1 MALNPLMLPGRLPF
15 LVSSS
20 RWNKN
25 GFIDCAPDRD
35 DDMKPFRSSVLL
47 LRNGLL
53 LGEVGTYLGVAG
65 IFDSLCLAFMLV
77 LEL

>member
-1 MALNPLMLPGRLPF
+1 MALNPRMLPGRLPF

-25 GFIDCAPDRD
+25 GLVVCAPERD
-35 DDMKPFRSSVLL
+35 DESKPFLSSVLL
-47 LRNGLL
+47 LKNGLL

-65 IFDSLCLAFMLV
+65 ILDSRCLAFM
-77 LEL
+77 